1 MTMTPAELSV
11 STKLAVDRTRLAH
24 ERTLM
29 AWVRTAA
36 SMISFGFTI
45 YKGLEYLREETKTP
59 PAHHLI
65 GPREFCIGLIAL
77 GIISLALATMEHRR
91 SMQQLRREYGEF
103 PPSVAAVVA
112 FILSGLGVLGLIVV
126 IFGM

>member
-1 MTMTPAELSV
+1 
-11 STKLAVDRTRLAH
+11 
-24 ERTLM
+24 
-29 AWVRTAA
+29 
-36 SMISFGFTI
+36 MISFGFTI
-45 YKGLEYLREETKTP
+45 YKGLQYLRDETKAPPTP
-59 PAHHLI
+59 HLI

-77 GIISLALATMEHRR
+77 GIISLALATIEHRR

-112 FILSGLGVLGLIVV
+112 FILSGLGVLGLIAV